1 MLTYICDRR
10 NTLLEAALKALH
22 YRILCGT
29 NQYINQQNIW
39 SMKFLCDFF
48 CMCGTEILQEI
59 VHTKYEP

>member
-1 MLTYICDRR
+1 MIEE
-10 NTLLEAALKALH
+10 NALLKAALMSLH

-39 SMKFLCDFF
+39 SIKFLCDFF